1 MSAGQQRA
9 AILGSPVA
17 HSLSPALHRAA
28 YAELGLD
35 WSYDAIECD
44 EAALPGVLDACG
56 DDFVGLSLTMPLKRA
71 VLPLLDSV
79 SPLATAIGAVNT
91 VVFEGIGPF
100 RRRVG
105 HNTDAGGIVA
115 AIRRVRPDVVGPATI
130 LGAGGTA
137 SAAVAALREL
147 GIETAAVVVRD
158 AGRAGELLAAAQR
171 LGVTIELVNWPG
183 TEAITRAELVIAAT
197 PAGATDPLAGVVSK
211 GQLLFDV
218 LYAPWPTAFAA
229 AAAASGA
236 EVIGGLELLVQQ
248 ATLQFELWSGR
259 RAPVDAMRAAAEAAL
274 KARSGAH

>member
-1 MSAGQQRA
+1 MSGGAQRA

-17 HSLSPALHRAA
+17 HSLSPAIHRAA

-44 EAALPGVLDACG
+44 EAALPGTLDSCG
-56 DDFVGLSLTMPLKRA
+56 DEFVGLSLTMPLKRA

-79 SPLATAIGAVNT
+79 SPLASAIGAVNT
-91 VVFEGIGPF
+91 VVFDGIGPF

-105 HNTDAGGIVA
+105 HNTDAGGMVA
-115 AIRRVRPDVVGPATI
+115 AIRRSRPDAVANATI

-147 GIETAAVVVRD
+147 GIDRVAVVVRD
-158 AGRAGELLAAAQR
+158 PARASDLLAAANR
-171 LGVTIELVNWPG
+171 LQVSVELVTWPG
-183 TEAITRAELVIAAT
+183 TDAITGAELVIAAT
-197 PAGATDPLAGVVSK
+197 PAGATDPLAGLLSK

-229 AAAASGA
+229 AAAATGA

-259 RAPVDAMRAAAEAAL
+259 RAPVDAMRAAAESAL
-274 KARSGAH
+274 KARSATH